1 MFNLSDRLHTYIEIP
16 SEMSILEYNGGA
28 VIAMAGKDCVGICS
42 DLRLGAQA
50 LTVSMDFQKVAI
62 LFYFLSIQF

>member
-1 MFNLSDRLHTYIEIP
+1 
-16 SEMSILEYNGGA
+16 MSILEYNGGA